1 MISSDPGETHSSI
14 TSRTL
19 KTFSKEAC
27 FGLHLYTWTSNGW
40 HDSGKFKKSDD
51 GFKCESVGF
60 IMFEDKKSIRLACSY
75 SDQNETAGEVITIPR
90 ANVIKKE
97 VLKRIVGEFKDD

>member
-1 MISSDPGETHSSI
+1 
-14 TSRTL
+14 L
-19 KTFSKEAC
+19 KSKKIAYVKW
-27 FGLHLYTWTSNGW
+27 LDTWTSNGW

-97 VLKRIVGEFKDD
+97 VLKKIVGEFQDD